1 MHRSIFPLMIVG
13 SLFLAACSSTPDG
26 PPDDDRDYGPE
37 VAPDTSHLEDV
48 VPRREPRS
56 RYGNPESYE
65 VFGQT
70 YHVMAET
77 PRVFEE
83 EGIASW
89 YGKKFHGRRTSSGE
103 PYDMYKLTAAHREL
117 PIPAYVRVTNLDN
130 GRELVVRVNDR
141 GPFARNR
148 IIDLS
153 YAAAQRLDMVD
164 AGVAPVRIELLHA
177 EEDEPPT
184 VADAGNNPAEGDGNV
199 VQARAAERLPGE
211 VRETADNTAGGD
223 ADPRYFLQAG
233 AFSDRDNAERLKQ
246 RLHQARFDAVRIDNT
261 GDGGLYRVQLGPV
274 TSVEAVDEL
283 SRDLEDYGINPSRVV
298 IEP

>member
-1 MHRSIFPLMIVG
+1 MIHRSVLPLVILCG
-13 SLFLAACSSTPDG
+13 LILAACSSTPDA
-26 PPDDDRDYGPE
+26 PPDDDRDHGPE

-70 YHVMAET
+70 YHVMAEMPQT
-77 PRVFEE
+77 FEE

-164 AGVAPVRIELLHA
+164 AGVAPVRIELLHGD
-177 EEDEPPT
+177 EDDGPT
-184 VADAGNNPAEGDGNV
+184 VADAGDDASEARGSV
-199 VQARAAERLPGE
+199 VQASAAERLPGE
-211 VRETADNTAGGD
+211 VEEAADTGRSSA
-223 ADPRYFLQAG
+223 ADPQYFLQAG
-233 AFSDRDNAERLKQ
+233 AFSERRNAERLKE
-246 RLHQARFDAVRIDNT
+246 RLHQARFDAIRIDNS
-261 GDGGLYRVQLGPV
+261 GDLYRVQLGPV

-283 SRDLEDYGINPSRVV
+283 SRELEDHGIRASRVV

>member
-1 MHRSIFPLMIVG
+1 MTNRRLPPLTLVAA
-13 SLFLAACSSTPDG
+13 LLLAACSSTPEA
-26 PPDDDRDYGPE
+26 PDEELDRGPE
-37 VAPDTSHLEDV
+37 VAPDTSGLAEV
-48 VPRREPRS
+48 VPRKEPRS

-70 YHVMAET
+70 YYVMAET

-103 PYDMYKLTAAHREL
+103 PYDMYQLTAAHREL

-130 GRELVVRVNDR
+130 DRSLVVRVNDR

-177 EEDEPPT
+177 DDTNVAE
-184 VADAGNNPAEGDGNV
+184 ADASPEAGAV
-199 VQARAAERLPGE
+199 VRAGTAERVPDE
-211 VRETADNTAGGD
+211 VERDTASSNGD
-223 ADPRYFLQAG
+223 SATGYFLQAG
-233 AFSDRDNAERLKQ
+233 AFSERGNAERLRQ
-246 RLHQARFDAVRIDNT
+246 QLQQARFEQIRIDNS
-261 GDGGLYRVQLGPV
+261 GEGGLYRVQLGPV
-274 TSVEAVDEL
+274 ASIEALDQL
-283 SRDLEDYGINPSRVV
+283 SRDLEDHGITASRV
-298 IEP
+298 IIDR

>member
-1 MHRSIFPLMIVG
+1 MLCGLI
-13 SLFLAACSSTPDG
+13 LAACSSTPDA
-26 PPDDDRDYGPE
+26 PPDKERDRGPE
-37 VAPDTSHLEDV
+37 VAPDTSQLEDV
-48 VPRREPRS
+48 VPRNEPRS

-70 YHVMAET
+70 YHVMAEM
-77 PRVFEE
+77 PRTFEE

-117 PIPAYVRVTNLDN
+117 PIPAYVHVTNLDN

-177 EEDEPPT
+177 DDDVPA
-184 VADAGNNPAEGDGNV
+184 VADSGDGVNEAGGNV
-199 VQARAAERLPGE
+199 VQASAAERLPGE
-211 VRETADNTAGGD
+211 VEEATGNRGSNG
-223 ADPRYFLQAG
+223 DPRYFLQAG
-233 AFSDRDNAERLKQ
+233 AFSERGNAERLKE
-246 RLHQARFDAVRIDNT
+246 RLHQARFDEIRIDNA

-274 TSVEAVDEL
+274 SSVEAVDQL
-283 SRDLEDYGINPSRVV
+283 SRELEDHGITASRVV

>member
-1 MHRSIFPLMIVG
+1 MTNRLFRPLPLVAV
-13 SLFLAACSSTPDG
+13 LLPAACSSTPEA
-26 PPDDDRDYGPE
+26 PDEEMDRGPE
-37 VAPDTSHLEDV
+37 VAPDTSGLEEV
-48 VPRREPRS
+48 VPRKEPRS

-70 YHVMAET
+70 YYVMAET

-103 PYDMYKLTAAHREL
+103 PYDMYQLTAAHREL

-130 GRELVVRVNDR
+130 DRSLVVRVNDR

-164 AGVAPVRIELLHA
+164 SGVAPVRIELLHA
-177 EEDEPPT
+177 DDDEPT
-184 VADAGNNPAEGDGNV
+184 VADTETSSDGGDV
-199 VQARAAERLPGE
+199 VQASAAARLPGE
-211 VRETADNTAGGD
+211 VERDTASSNGD
-223 ADPRYFLQAG
+223 SGTNYFLQAG
-233 AFSDRDNAERLKQ
+233 AFSERRNAERLQEQLQ
-246 RLHQARFDAVRIDNT
+246 RARFEQIRIDNS
-261 GDGGLYRVQLGPV
+261 GEGGLYRVQLGPV
-274 TSVEAVDEL
+274 ASVEALDEL
-283 SRDLEDYGINPSRVV
+283 SRDLEDHGITASRV
-298 IEP
+298 IIDR

>member
-1 MHRSIFPLMIVG
+1 MHRFIFPLMIVG

-37 VAPDTSHLEDV
+37 VAPDISHLEDV
-48 VPRREPRS
+48 VPRREPPS

-117 PIPAYVRVTNLDN
+117 PIPAYVLVTNLDN

-177 EEDEPPT
+177 DEDDAPAL
-184 VADAGNNPAEGDGNV
+184 ADANNDPGEASGNV
-199 VQARAAERLPGE
+199 VQASAAERLPGE
-211 VRETADNTAGGD
+211 VQETTDNTAGSNT
-223 ADPRYFLQAG
+223 DPQYFLQAG
-233 AFSDRDNAERLKQ
+233 AFSERNNAERLKE
-246 RLHQARFDAVRIDNT
+246 RLHQARFNGVRIDNA
-261 GDGGLYRVQLGPV
+261 GDGDLYRVQLGPV

-283 SRDLEDYGINPSRVV
+283 SRELEDYGIIPSRVV